1 MTAAISATQL
11 KPRLPLAEWP
21 DPVSLEVDEGGWV
34 VIRTTPARSGALLRL
49 CVGLDEPAPHGNIEL
64 LGHRPGQLR
73 RDAAFHFRRALG
85 VALQPDGLVS
95 NLPMLRNLVVPLVY
109 SGQRSPD
116 EADRRARAVL
126 DALHLGDWT
135 DARPS
140 ELPPDL
146 RQVAA
151 LARALAP
158 EPKLLLLED
167 PLNAVRSRQALEVL
181 EYCKR
186 QVPTALVTVFRRSEP
201 LYDLADA
208 LMLWDARG
216 LVAATEGVA

>member
-1 MTAAISATQL
+1 MTAAIVGTGL
-11 KPRLPLAEWP
+11 KPRLPMAEWP
-21 DPVSLEVDEGGWV
+21 APISIEVGEGGWV

-49 CVGLDEPAPHGNIEL
+49 CVGLDEPEAPGVIEL
-64 LGHRPGQLR
+64 LGQRPGTLK
-73 RDAAFHFRRALG
+73 RDAAFNFRRALG

-95 NLPMLRNLVVPLVY
+95 NLSLLRNLVVPLVY
-109 SGQRSPD
+109 SGHRSPD
-116 EADRRARAVL
+116 EADRRARVVL
-126 DALHLGDWT
+126 EEMHLTEWAE
-135 DARPS
+135 ARPS

-186 QVPTALVTVFRRSEP
+186 QVPTALITTFRRSEP